1 MSTLVPALLRKQ
13 EEALPAAGLLALS
26 AVASAGFGAAIGAY
40 TGGLQILYGALKM
53 PLFFLGTLGVSFA
66 AMHLFAAREL
76 RAGRTFACALETI
89 ATTAV
94 VLGAL
99 APIVALVSLS
109 APKPGGYRF
118 LILLLTASVAAG
130 GVAGVA
136 RLRARVGSWRL
147 AATWVLLY
155 QFTGAQ
161 MAWLLKPWVSHTL
174 KADRFLPLRDNLNGN
189 FYESVYHTLSGLF
202 S

>member
-1 MSTLVPALLRKQ
+1 MKADPTFW
-13 EEALPAAGLLALS
+13 LLARTT
-26 AVASAGFGAAIGAY
+26 GFTAY
-40 TGGLQILYGALKM
+40 
-53 PLFFLGTLGVSFA
+53 
-66 AMHLFAAREL
+66 
-76 RAGRTFACALETI
+76 
-89 ATTAV
+89 
-94 VLGAL
+94 
-99 APIVALVSLS
+99 
-109 APKPGGYRF
+109 
-118 LILLLTASVAAG
+118 LLLTASVAAG

-174 KADRFLPLRDNLNGN
+174 RADRFLPLRDNLHGN
-189 FYESVYHTLSGLF
+189 FYESVFHTVFGLF